1 LLVVIMTSSA
11 IALILSFWDG
21 QAGNLMFDGASTFLT
36 TCALVVWVYSCL
48 PNIDRLAERLPQSG
62 SFPPDLKTSTLEIA
76 TKNLVCSVALT
87 GVILLQAGRQTS
99 ENKDT
104 TADPSLI
111 KMVKTDTSAID
122 DEPSNHPE
130 LDVLEMPRGRRRS
143 HHDHI
148 EADLDNALTSSS
160 TSSLRSESAPSKRD
174 GSRRRTRR
182 SFGGSSRNKLSSRT
196 SETLPAR

>member
-1 LLVVIMTSSA
+1 MGLFMPSKFVPDLRNILYWLMVNMFCYLLDI
-11 IALILSFWDG
+11 D
-21 QAGNLMFDGASTFLT
+21 
-36 TCALVVWVYSCL
+36 
-48 PNIDRLAERLPQSG
+48 IDRLAERIPQSG
-62 SFPPDLKTSTLEIA
+62 SFPPDLKKPTLEIA

-104 TADPSLI
+104 SADPSLI
-111 KMVKTDTSAID
+111 KMAKTDTSAVD

-130 LDVLEMPRGRRRS
+130 LDAPEMPRGRRRS

-160 TSSLRSESAPSKRD
+160 TSSLRSESASLKRD
-174 GSRRRTRR
+174 GSRRKRR
-182 SFGGSSRNKLSSRT
+182 SFGASSRNKLSSRT
-196 SETLPAR
+196 S